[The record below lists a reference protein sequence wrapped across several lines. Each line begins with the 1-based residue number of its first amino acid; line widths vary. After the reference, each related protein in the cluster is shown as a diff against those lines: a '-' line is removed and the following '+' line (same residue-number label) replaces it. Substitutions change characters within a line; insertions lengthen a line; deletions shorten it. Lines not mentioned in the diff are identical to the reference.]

1 MADAHAVALQRA
13 TTAERDLAQARTTL
27 ARTPSEDA
35 RRAFHSELESIR
47 ETARAVDV
55 GRDGAGAAAP
65 RARALA
71 SSEARDAERRRLA
84 DDCR

>member
-47 ETARAVDV
+47 ETAQERL
-55 GRDGAGAAAP
+55 GRSG
-65 RARALA
+65 L
-71 SSEARDAERRRLA
+71 RRSIWGWRPKKKY
-84 DDCR
+84 RSHTN